1 MLKHSKII
9 ITLLMVLPLAVTV
22 AALFFLPD
30 EMPAHYNAQGE
41 VDRWGSKYE
50 MLIFPFFI
58 PVFGLGMSAVAHV
71 ASHGAGA
78 NESTAKAIV
87 CANIAA
93 LAMFDVMGL
102 YFLINSALVAGGRDG
117 LRVDISNVMCIAMGV
132 AFASILA
139 LLLGLN
145 ALSIVLEPSFGWY
158 LFCGFCLALSVIAP
172 GMSFSTLLM
181 PLGLYTPFVD
191 GLGHLNMGV
200 LIPGGLGA
208 IVTVICLAKGIDC
221 LFKRHYSIAFHAIM
235 GIVMA
240 ATIMTVPFST
250 FAASA
255 GALITNLACIAVG
268 IAAALA
274 LDRFNRR
281 FATEK

>member
-87 CANIAA
+87 CANIAV

-102 YFLINSALVAGGRDG
+102 YFLINSASSPAGGTACGWTSATSCASPWAWRSSPRD
-117 LRVDISNVMCIAMGV
+117 
-132 AFASILA
+132 SICQ
-139 LLLGLN
+139 
-145 ALSIVLEPSFGWY
+145 S
-158 LFCGFCLALSVIAP
+158 
-172 GMSFSTLLM
+172 
-181 PLGLYTPFVD
+181 
-191 GLGHLNMGV
+191 
-200 LIPGGLGA
+200 
-208 IVTVICLAKGIDC
+208 
-221 LFKRHYSIAFHAIM
+221 
-235 GIVMA
+235 
-240 ATIMTVPFST
+240 
-250 FAASA
+250 
-255 GALITNLACIAVG
+255 
-268 IAAALA
+268 
-274 LDRFNRR
+274 
-281 FATEK
+281 

>member
-1 MLKHSKII
+1 MLKHRKII

-50 MLIFPFFI
+50 MLIFPIFI
-58 PVFGLGMSAVAHV
+58 PIFGLGMSAAAHV

-87 CANIAA
+87 CANIAV

-132 AFASILA
+132 AFIPTGLYMPKLKRNAASGVRTKWSMMNDEAWAASQRFGGGAFIAAGVTDIAIGIFVPGFYSILA
-139 LLLGLN
+139 GLGVLLLAGL
-145 ALSIVLEPSFGWY
+145 
-158 LFCGFCLALSVIAP
+158 
-172 GMSFSTLLM
+172 
-181 PLGLYTPFVD
+181 
-191 GLGHLNMGV
+191 
-200 LIPGGLGA
+200 
-208 IVTVICLAKGIDC
+208 
-221 LFKRHYSIAFHAIM
+221 
-235 GIVMA
+235 
-240 ATIMTVPFST
+240 
-250 FAASA
+250 
-255 GALITNLACIAVG
+255 
-268 IAAALA
+268 AAAVYS
-274 LDRFNRR
+274 RR
-281 FATEK
+281 AYERTQPPSGK

>member
-71 ASHGAGA
+71 ASHGAGVFGLGMSAVAHVASHGAGA

-132 AFASILA
+132 AFIPT
-139 LLLGLN
+139 GLYLPKLKRN
-145 ALSIVLEPSFGWY
+145 ALSGVRTRWSMKNDAAWAPISTSIS
-158 LFCGFCLALSVIAP
+158 ASVC
-172 GMSFSTLLM
+172 S
-181 PLGLYTPFVD
+181 
-191 GLGHLNMGV
+191 
-200 LIPGGLGA
+200 
-208 IVTVICLAKGIDC
+208 
-221 LFKRHYSIAFHAIM
+221 
-235 GIVMA
+235 
-240 ATIMTVPFST
+240 
-250 FAASA
+250 
-255 GALITNLACIAVG
+255 
-268 IAAALA
+268 
-274 LDRFNRR
+274 
-281 FATEK
+281 TEKARFSASSVY